1 MGWII
6 QKTSEGVLVCRRLPA
21 RFDLSVEAYFPLCR
35 MGRLA
40 HQIRQDMWRALQN
53 LRGFMPIVEVT
64 RARDHLIVRAEGQ
77 LNCVAHIAF
86 ANERLCAL
94 LTDQDLRARWLRFA
108 ALKAEK
114 KAC

>member
-1 MGWII
+1 
-6 QKTSEGVLVCRRLPA
+6 
-21 RFDLSVEAYFPLCR
+21 

-64 RARDHLIVRAEGQ
+64 RARDHLIVHAGRQ